1 MPHAKRLQQKV
12 EMSKLRKGSH
22 CVEFAIV
29 LPIMLLLFL
38 SGIEF
43 ARINLLRHL
52 AENASYEAARHVIV
66 PGSTVEEAKA
76 KANAILSVMGVT
88 GASLTV
94 SPDPMLET
102 TGTVSVKVTFPAE
115 KNLWMVPMFSKNLIF
130 QSETTLLT
138 ERTAMQQV
146 RAINEI
152 TSGSDPTLAPV
163 PLSNPGPPPD
173 PFGL

>member
-1 MPHAKRLQQKV
+1 MSLAKRRQQKIEV
-12 EMSKLRKGSH
+12 SKLRKGSH

-43 ARINLLRHL
+43 ARMNLLRHL

-66 PGSTVEEAKA
+66 PGATAEDAEA
-76 KANAILSVMGVT
+76 KANAILSVMGVK

-94 SPDPMLET
+94 SPDPVLET
-102 TGTVSVKVTFPAE
+102 TGTVSVKVTFPAK
-115 KNLWMVPMFSKNLIF
+115 KNLWMVPMFSKNLNF

-138 ERTAMQQV
+138 ERAPMQQV
-146 RAINEI
+146 QAINAI
-152 TSGSDPTLAPV
+152 TPGSDPKPAPV
-163 PLSNPGPPPD
+163 PPSNPGFPPD

>member
-1 MPHAKRLQQKV
+1 MPLAKRRQQLV
-12 EMSKLRKGSH
+12 EVSKLRKGSH

-43 ARINLLRHL
+43 ARMNLLRHL
-52 AENASYEAARHVIV
+52 AENASYEAARQVIV
-66 PGSTVEEAKA
+66 PGATVEEAEA
-76 KANAILSVMGVT
+76 KANAILSVMGVK

-94 SPDPMLET
+94 SPDPVLET
-102 TGTVSVKVTFPAE
+102 TGTVSVKVTFPA
-115 KNLWMVPMFSKNLIF
+115 KNNLWMVPMFSTNLNF

-138 ERTAMQQV
+138 ERATLQQV
-146 RAINEI
+146 RAINAI
-152 TSGSDPTLAPV
+152 TPGSDPPSDPV
-163 PLSNPGPPPD
+163 PPSNPGFPPD